1 LKGSLVLTINAE
13 FDSLLN
19 ATQRSEIE
27 ALLGKTPQP
36 FQVNLYSGTQHGFGV
51 RANVSDPEQKFAKEA
66 AFWQAVLWFGAW
78 SPSN

>member
-66 AFWQAVLWFGAW
+66 AFWQAVRWFGAW